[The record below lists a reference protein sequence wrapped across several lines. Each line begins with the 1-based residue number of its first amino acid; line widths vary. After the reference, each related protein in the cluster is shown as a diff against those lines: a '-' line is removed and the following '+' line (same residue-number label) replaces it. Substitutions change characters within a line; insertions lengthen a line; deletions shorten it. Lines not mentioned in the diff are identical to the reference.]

1 MVGLS
6 FFFYINK
13 KWSTINNILKN
24 YSKLWSR
31 FLHFLKT
38 HFKFFYM
45 CVTLSSPLF
54 CHLHPPSFCPCHCFV
69 SVMTVAV
76 LRGTGG
82 ISEKSEKS
90 IQHETEGKHLMSLS
104 NNSLLSTTNLR
115 AGAWGVFGLLVLSW
129 DSHTHTHTHT
139 HTHLHS
145 CSFLQHFQ
153 DNSMCEGDGVLSG
166 GFSTWH

>member
-1 MVGLS
+1 
-6 FFFYINK
+6 
-13 KWSTINNILKN
+13 
-24 YSKLWSR
+24 
-31 FLHFLKT
+31 
-38 HFKFFYM
+38 M

-115 AGAWGVFGLLVLSW
+115 ARAWGVFGLLVLSW
-129 DSHTHTHTHT
+129 ASHTHTHTHT
-139 HTHLHS
+139 CTAALFFSISRTTQCVKGTESYLVDFPLDIKLHKS
-145 CSFLQHFQ
+145 VWFWLNCHKYNLSIFFQH
-153 DNSMCEGDGVLSG
+153 
-166 GFSTWH
+166 